1 MKHPVHIGIQIVP
14 ITQQP
19 NVYAIIDRAL
29 DVIKS
34 SGVDHRVGALETVMQ
49 GEYDELMTIT
59 KRALD
64 ICLEAGADE
73 IAVTMKVHAKK
84 ANAVKWE
91 DKGV

>member
-1 MKHPVHIGIQIVP
+1 MKYPVHIGLQIVP

-29 DVIKS
+29 DVIKA

-49 GEYDELMTIT
+49 GDYDTLMAIV
-59 KRALD
+59 KKALD

-73 IAVTMKVHAKK
+73 LAVTMKVHAKK
-84 ANAVKWE
+84 SSEVKWE